1 MLQYHGIE
9 KCKNFPKIMIFAF
22 RWNCS
27 KQRVFFLFVS
37 ESNRGGKKQ
46 RDLSSYQ
53 NSLRPNWPGWAQFG
67 GKNDDILHNT
77 YSALNL
83 LASFFG
89 TKNNLSFSRNF
100 RLINSN
106 FQIFRHSKRGRWGVR
121 ISSDQIRKN
130 QNGNRKLSLLEN
142 ALVYHLEKW

>member
-67 GKNDDILHNT
+67 GKNDDILHKT
-77 YSALNL
+77 LCFKSTCVI
-83 LASFFG
+83 FFG
-89 TKNNLSFSRNF
+89 SNLSFST
-100 RLINSN
+100 
-106 FQIFRHSKRGRWGVR
+106 
-121 ISSDQIRKN
+121 
-130 QNGNRKLSLLEN
+130 
-142 ALVYHLEKW
+142 

>member
-1 MLQYHGIE
+1 MPLDGTVQNSE
-9 KCKNFPKIMIFAF
+9 CN
-22 RWNCS
+22 
-27 KQRVFFLFVS
+27 FLFVS

-106 FQIFRHSKRGRWGVR
+106 FQIFRHSKRGR
-121 ISSDQIRKN
+121 
-130 QNGNRKLSLLEN
+130 
-142 ALVYHLEKW
+142 

>member
-27 KQRVFFLFVS
+27 KLRVFFLFVS

-106 FQIFRHSKRGRWGVR
+106 FQIFRHSKRKMR
-121 ISSDQIRKN
+121 
-130 QNGNRKLSLLEN
+130 
-142 ALVYHLEKW
+142 